1 MKRNPARMLL
11 CAGLCAAAVIGTGVM
26 SYAASWSSSGSETA
40 QTDNRMTPRDD
51 GSVMAKITAA
61 GDGSLTVTFALK
73 PEQRDGDGTGPAED
87 RAPDRESPPE
97 KPAEGETLPEKRADG
112 ETPPE
117 KPADGENPPAQPEE
131 EGTMP
136 AMPEGG
142 NPWDRQ
148 GSGGMTMEFST
159 DETTVYLTGSTVI
172 TKGMEGR
179 EGTESDLAVGSIVRM
194 ILEDTQI
201 ISIDIME

>member
-73 PEQRDGDGTGPAED
+73 PEQRMVTEPVLQKTG
-87 RAPDRESPPE
+87 RR
-97 KPAEGETLPEKRADG
+97 T
-112 ETPPE
+112 
-117 KPADGENPPAQPEE
+117 
-131 EGTMP
+131 
-136 AMPEGG
+136 G
-142 NPWDRQ
+142 NPRRKNRQKGRHCRKNGQMEKLRRKNRRMGRTLLHNLKKRGPCLQCRRAGIPGTDR
-148 GSGGMTMEFST
+148 GAE
-159 DETTVYLTGSTVI
+159 V
-172 TKGMEGR
+172 
-179 EGTESDLAVGSIVRM
+179 
-194 ILEDTQI
+194 
-201 ISIDIME
+201 

>member
-97 KPAEGETLPEKRADG
+97 NRQKGRHCRKTGRWRNSAGKTGGWGEP
-112 ETPPE
+112 
-117 KPADGENPPAQPEE
+117 
-131 EGTMP
+131 
-136 AMPEGG
+136 
-142 NPWDRQ
+142 
-148 GSGGMTMEFST
+148 SC
-159 DETTVYLTGSTVI
+159 TT
-172 TKGMEGR
+172 
-179 EGTESDLAVGSIVRM
+179 
-194 ILEDTQI
+194 
-201 ISIDIME
+201 